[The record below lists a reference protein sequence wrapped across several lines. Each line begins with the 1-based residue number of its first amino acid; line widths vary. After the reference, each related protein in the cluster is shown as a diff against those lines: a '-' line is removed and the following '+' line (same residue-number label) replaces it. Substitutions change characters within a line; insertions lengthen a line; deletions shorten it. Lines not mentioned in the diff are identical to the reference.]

1 MEDVRL
7 PRHVIDRLETRWAGR
22 LRQEVKA
29 WSGGRKRSAHQVLTD
44 GARVIPVIVKRARGA
59 GVRLA

>member
-1 MEDVRL
+1 MENVRL
-7 PRHVIDRLETRWAGR
+7 PRHAIDRLETRWAGR

-29 WSGGRKRSAHQVLTD
+29 WSGSRRRSARQMQTD

-59 GVRLA
+59 SVRLA

>member
-29 WSGGRKRSAHQVLTD
+29 WSGGRKRSAHQMQTD
-44 GARVIPVIVKRARGA
+44 GARVIPMIVKRARGA
-59 GVRLA
+59 SVRLA